1 MNILKRLFFM
11 LLIILL
17 AFWTKPFWRDSV
29 REYIPEAVY
38 DTYQSA
44 KEFTTQVIDND
55 FDINFDF
62 DKVKDQ
68 ATSFYA
74 SIVDSGQEPE
84 HEQVEKPELTT
95 PDEQSFSVGNVG
107 LGDTKDEV
115 EEMYGESM
123 RESENE
129 YGVDWSTYHE
139 NYQNFMMVAYD
150 EQEVVRG
157 LFTNQDLLSS
167 QFDIALRDSK
177 TLVNEKLGKPE
188 KVIRNGWFN
197 YQINSEG
204 EYDVYQID
212 GNYVTIFYDIHEDDE
227 VTAIQIIDQDLESA
241 KDTLYTAGSEA
252 LKEGFEYQLFDLTNA
267 TRVNHDLPILQ
278 WDEDVRET
286 ARKHSTDMAEN
297 QYFSHTNL
305 QGQSPFDRM
314 REDEIAFTSAG
325 ENLAYGQFSSIFAH
339 QGLMNSLGHRENILH
354 NGFNEL
360 GIGVDFNADNQPF
373 YTESFFSNQG
383 L

>member
-1 MNILKRLFFM
+1 M